1 MPLNKRHQPLPHR
14 HLQQPIVHR
23 YRQHLQVQL
32 FLERGPQHH
41 RCMPNRRLRNL
52 LWRRSHSPHHSLQ
65 QALQWA
71 QISDKGHAQPL
82 RNLALLLRRRIVQVL
97 HLHSVRME
105 QMALQQPQ
113 KLNRLLPNKTHQ
125 TGQPTLTPSDQRV
138 HGHKDAHQ
146 EDCQM
151 WVFCPDDRS
160 VLFSRPQQ

>member
-1 MPLNKRHQPLPHR
+1 MPPNKRHQPLPHR

-23 YRQHLQVQL
+23 YRRHLQVQPL
-32 FLERGPQHH
+32 LDREQLLH
-41 RCMPNRRLRNL
+41 RYMPNRRLRNL
-52 LWRRSHSPHHSLQ
+52 LQRHSHSPHLSLQ
-65 QALQWA
+65 QVLQRA
-71 QISDKGHAQPL
+71 PISEKGHAQLL
-82 RNLALLLRRRIVQVL
+82 RNQALLPRRRIVQIP
-97 HLHSVRME
+97 HLHNVPME
-105 QMALQQPQ
+105 QITLRQRQ

-160 VLFSRPQQ
+160 APFSRPRQ